1 MEIQGKIAVV
11 TGAASGIGRSAAIAL
26 AREGADVV
34 LADLNRDGLT
44 EVRGE
49 IEKLGRRGLAIP
61 ADVTKLNDIQ
71 NLYDR
76 SISEMGRVDILMNN
90 AGVHMSGPVEKTT
103 IDDWKW
109 IVDINLWGVVNGIHV
124 FLPHMLER
132 GNGCVVNT
140 ASSAG
145 LVGALD
151 GSIPY
156 TMTKFAMVGLSEGLA
171 VYLRDKGIG
180 VTVICPGLVGTNIA
194 ANQRFIPVG
203 DGHDES
209 RRELLKVFEMNFK
222 QGKFPDF
229 VSDLISSRGGPAAAA
244 LPSVISPE
252 RVAEETIRAIRENT
266 FLVVLPGEL
275 MEFVKQ
281 RSQDMEGYI
290 RRAAQMRAE
299 QDKFFEAIFTHM
311 ERAGN
316 QSRSS

>member
-11 TGAASGIGRSAAIAL
+11 TGAASGIGRSTAIAL

-34 LADLNRDGLT
+34 LADLNREGLT

-151 GSIPY
+151 ISIPY
-156 TMTKFAMVGLSEGLA
+156 TMTKFAMVGLSE
-171 VYLRDKGIG
+171 
-180 VTVICPGLVGTNIA
+180 
-194 ANQRFIPVG
+194 
-203 DGHDES
+203 
-209 RRELLKVFEMNFK
+209 
-222 QGKFPDF
+222 
-229 VSDLISSRGGPAAAA
+229 
-244 LPSVISPE
+244 
-252 RVAEETIRAIRENT
+252 
-266 FLVVLPGEL
+266 
-275 MEFVKQ
+275 
-281 RSQDMEGYI
+281 
-290 RRAAQMRAE
+290 
-299 QDKFFEAIFTHM
+299 
-311 ERAGN
+311 
-316 QSRSS
+316 